1 MKFLEELLR
10 ILGPSELKKSKKS
23 KGFPVL
29 KLPIVVLE
37 MVLKQLDPVE
47 RFKFS
52 VLSKHTNHLCIKYTS
67 KGSDRIIGI
76 TWPPGLSI
84 LCEDEK
90 LVTFGFQEKSNRTNS
105 IMDQNVDSN
114 ATCHSKGG
122 EDYVVYSENPLEQA
136 MKWAKHFNDIFQF
149 NHILVQINLSEMV
162 DDFFEIYKTLMG
174 PRVTHLKLSGTSA
187 DCGQLLELLTSVQIE
202 VLLIRTSISG
212 NLNDFKNFPYRLPV
226 LRWEKPDGITIENIL
241 NMDCDFSDLR
251 DSKFTDEEL
260 NMIFH
265 EWRSSGNN
273 VKLKSLSIKRNYI
286 RENVNYDVIYQGME
300 NENQDLMLKRIFVWR
315 NEAGNECELILQ
327 GGFDVTRDD
336 GKTLTC
342 FTMVPR
348 DQDLED
354 LNWHSINFHKI
365 MSPDLWKRLKEHFIK
380 PSKPELFKKS
390 SVPTFPVLKLPT
402 LVVDIVVAHLEP
414 TERFNFSNQSKYTA
428 ILCKRTIPKD
438 QKLSLMFSYPPALSI
453 MYNAREAVIFNFYS
467 KSIRT
472 DKDQMLGLV
481 VNQTVNKK
489 SECVFNLSANPN
501 CPDVYHVFCKKPV
514 KEQFEWAKHLGTF
527 YHFDNNQ
534 LKVSFWKMDK
544 KFKTFVETFKTTFDS
559 TTFQLIIGADC
570 VFQKPLEHVFD
581 KLIVQHGTWI
591 LPLMTLKLRTPRLHF
606 YRLDVSTNIDIK
618 DIRRMNS
625 DYIDLRNS
633 TIDDEDLNEMLVEW
647 KNGQLENL
655 KSLSIRRNYSYDA
668 VAFNALFVDFLSLP
682 KPTWGSARYFDWFD
696 DDGKET
702 KIQINIAYDCVRED
716 GKVLTTFFQ
725 MPPDDEEQTW
735 HSLNFR
741 VTTPNV

>member
-10 ILGPSELKKSKKS
+10 ILGPSELKKSKKR

-162 DDFFEIYKTLMG
+162 DDFFEIYKSLMG

-354 LNWHSINFHKI
+354 LNWHSINFHV
-365 MSPDLWKRLKEHFIK
+365 W
-380 PSKPELFKKS
+380 
-390 SVPTFPVLKLPT
+390 
-402 LVVDIVVAHLEP
+402 
-414 TERFNFSNQSKYTA
+414 
-428 ILCKRTIPKD
+428 
-438 QKLSLMFSYPPALSI
+438 
-453 MYNAREAVIFNFYS
+453 
-467 KSIRT
+467 
-472 DKDQMLGLV
+472 DK
-481 VNQTVNKK
+481 
-489 SECVFNLSANPN
+489 
-501 CPDVYHVFCKKPV
+501 
-514 KEQFEWAKHLGTF
+514 
-527 YHFDNNQ
+527 
-534 LKVSFWKMDK
+534 
-544 KFKTFVETFKTTFDS
+544 
-559 TTFQLIIGADC
+559 
-570 VFQKPLEHVFD
+570 
-581 KLIVQHGTWI
+581 
-591 LPLMTLKLRTPRLHF
+591 
-606 YRLDVSTNIDIK
+606 
-618 DIRRMNS
+618 
-625 DYIDLRNS
+625 
-633 TIDDEDLNEMLVEW
+633 
-647 KNGQLENL
+647 
-655 KSLSIRRNYSYDA
+655 
-668 VAFNALFVDFLSLP
+668 
-682 KPTWGSARYFDWFD
+682 
-696 DDGKET
+696 
-702 KIQINIAYDCVRED
+702 
-716 GKVLTTFFQ
+716 
-725 MPPDDEEQTW
+725 
-735 HSLNFR
+735 
-741 VTTPNV
+741 